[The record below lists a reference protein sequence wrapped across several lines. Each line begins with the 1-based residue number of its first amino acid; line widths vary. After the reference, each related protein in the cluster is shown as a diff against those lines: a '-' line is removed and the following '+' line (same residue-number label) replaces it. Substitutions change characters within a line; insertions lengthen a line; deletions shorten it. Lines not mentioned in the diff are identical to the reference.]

1 MALPEIV
8 PLRERDLPAAAAAL
22 SRAFHDDPLQMYVFP
37 DSVERAARS
46 PALFTPLLRY
56 GLLFG
61 EVLTTAGGPV
71 GAAVWLGPAAWEV
84 TQERAKAAGLDELPT
99 VLGAAAAE
107 RFLSVLA
114 AIDPYHHRD
123 VPSAHWYVM
132 VVGVAP
138 EAQGTGIGQAL
149 LQPMIDRADAAGQ
162 PCYLETA
169 QPTNV
174 AFYEKLG
181 ICPSCGHS
189 GTAERS
195 ATVDIPPFSA
205 YAGESAS
212 NQSMKPT
219 APWRCNFMV
228 FATTPCRGL
237 SLSR

>member
-37 DSVERAARS
+37 DPVERAARS

-61 EVLTTAGGPV
+61 EILTTAGGPV

-123 VPSAHWYVM
+123 VPPAHWYVM

-138 EAQGTGIGQAL
+138 EAQGTGIGRAL
-149 LQPMIDRADAAGQ
+149 LRPMIDRADAAGQ

-174 AFYEKLG
+174 ALYEKLG
-181 ICPSCGHS
+181 FDRVVDTREPQSGLRLWTFRHSPLMPANRHLTKRCSQPRIVRMLSFFGFMKAICNS
-189 GTAERS
+189 
-195 ATVDIPPFSA
+195 
-205 YAGESAS
+205 
-212 NQSMKPT
+212 
-219 APWRCNFMV
+219 
-228 FATTPCRGL
+228 RGG
-237 SLSR
+237 